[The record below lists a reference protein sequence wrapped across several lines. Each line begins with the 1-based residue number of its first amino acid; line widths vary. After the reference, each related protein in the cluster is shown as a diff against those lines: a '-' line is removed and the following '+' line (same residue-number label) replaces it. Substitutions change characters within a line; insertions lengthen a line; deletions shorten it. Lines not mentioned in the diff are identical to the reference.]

1 MYYSTGQLRQNHL
14 SDFETVLLL
23 ERRPN
28 LKQIKI
34 LMEPN
39 TVHHKYYHQYIILI
53 IGFIWPDHFERKDSE
68 HTGMEPFGI

>member
-1 MYYSTGQLRQNHL
+1 MYYRTGRLCQNHL

-53 IGFIWPDHFERKDSE
+53 IGFIWPDHIERTDSE
-68 HTGMEPFGI
+68 HTGMEPFRI